1 MKKIIFIFN
10 LFIVFIVNAQVNK
23 ATYTFKIADEAPKE
37 LQFIAIDINP
47 LAESNPLYL
56 YFSKN
61 KSYYTSYNNEEKQ
74 SPDMS
79 DAVAESYNP
88 LFVNNETNEVLSYF
102 DLDKRY
108 VLKRE
113 NLPEWEITSESKNI
127 GGYNCLKAIGKYK
140 KSISSNEYLFI
151 EAWFCPEL
159 PYAFGP
165 KWLIGLPGLV
175 VYAVDRN
182 SFIYKLEK
190 MEFNVDYNLD
200 NIIFNGDVID
210 EYFMLEKLK
219 EEGIGLK

>member
-1 MKKIIFIFN
+1 MKKII
-10 LFIVFIVNAQVNK
+10 LFIITCYVQFSNAQVNR
-23 ATYTFKIADEAPKE
+23 AIYSFKIADEVSKE
-37 LQFIAIDINP
+37 LQFLIDDVNP
-47 LAESNPLYL
+47 LAENNPLYL

-113 NLPEWEITSESKNI
+113 NFPEWEITSESKKI
-127 GGYNCLKAIGKYK
+127 GGYNCLKAIGKMK
-140 KSISSNEYLFI
+140 KEINSDKFYDI
-151 EAWFCPEL
+151 EVWFCPEL

-165 KWLIGLPGLV
+165 KRFIGLPGLV

-182 SFIYKLEK
+182 SFIFKLEK
-190 MEFNVDYNLD
+190 LEFNVDYNID
-200 NIIFNGDVID
+200 NIVFNGDVID